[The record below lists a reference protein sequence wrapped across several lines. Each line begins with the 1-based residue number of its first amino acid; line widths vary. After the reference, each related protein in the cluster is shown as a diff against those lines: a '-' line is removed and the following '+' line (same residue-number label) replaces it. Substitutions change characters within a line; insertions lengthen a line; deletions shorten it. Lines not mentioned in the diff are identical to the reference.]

1 MATLYSNQYQ
11 DAFVDVPSD
20 FIRSGDVSGEV
31 KFMFFDFT
39 VPGTAPTN
47 GDKYKLGKIPKG
59 ARVIEA
65 ALSFPDLGTAGTLE
79 LGWAADAGAV
89 ETADD
94 NGFLASVD
102 VATAADTIKMSD
114 NLANAAGF
122 CKLFSAE
129 CDLELL
135 VTTTWTATSGTVKGY
150 LLYRTI

>member
-39 VPGTAPTN
+39 VPGTVPTN
-47 GDKYKLGKIPKG
+47 GDIYKLGKIPKG

-65 ALSFPDLGTAGTLE
+65 VLSFPDLGTAGTLD
-79 LGWAADAGAV
+79 LGWAADAAAV

-102 VATAADTIKMSD
+102 VNTAADTIKMSD
-114 NLANAAGF
+114 NLANGAGL

-129 CDLELL
+129 CDLELK
-135 VTTTWTATSGTVKGY
+135 VTTTWTATSGVVKGY

>member
-1 MATLYSNQYQ
+1 MATLYGNQYQ

-20 FIRSGDVSGEV
+20 IIRSGDVSGDV
-31 KFMFFDFT
+31 KFMYFDFT
-39 VPGTAPTN
+39 VPSVAPSN

-65 ALSFPDLGTAGTLE
+65 VLSFPDLGTAGTLE

-102 VATAADTIKMSD
+102 VNTAADTIKMSD
-114 NLANAAGF
+114 NLANGAGF

-135 VTTTWTATSGTVKGY
+135 LTAAWTATSGTVKGY
-150 LLYRTI
+150 LMYRTV